1 MAAHWW
7 NLTQLNVPPD
17 QLTDLF
23 YNLPPAGTA
32 SEKEAV
38 SHCSTQRDTNQS
50 KLGHHWRTDTLQQ
63 QQQMKVLEWEN
74 RMKVLEW
81 EQELLKERMKAA
93 RQEEKAFRMKK
104 AYYKAKLKR
113 MGEGAPP
120 SSSSSSDEEEKT
132 SDPTG

>member
-1 MAAHWW
+1 M
-7 NLTQLNVPPD
+7 TQLNVPPD

-23 YNLPPAGTA
+23 YNLPPTGTA

-38 SHCSTQRDTNQS
+38 SHCSTQRDR
-50 KLGHHWRTDTLQQ
+50 WRTDALQQ

-132 SDPTG
+132 SDPTE